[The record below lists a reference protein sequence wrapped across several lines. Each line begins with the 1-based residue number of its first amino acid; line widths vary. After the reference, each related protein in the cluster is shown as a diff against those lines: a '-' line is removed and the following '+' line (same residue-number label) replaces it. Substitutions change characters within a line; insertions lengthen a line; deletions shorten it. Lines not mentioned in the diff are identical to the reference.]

1 VTTTAETL
9 FTRTPT
15 LTVDISDMK
24 ISSQPGDVIV
34 TYSLGSCVGVTVYD
48 PVACVGGMV
57 HCMLPLSKI
66 DPARAQARPCMFV
79 DTGVPALLH
88 GLFRLGAAKKNLVVR
103 VAGAGSPLGRE
114 QVFKIGQRNYTVL
127 RKLLWKNGI
136 LIQGEDVGGASARTL
151 YLDIASGRTI
161 MKADGREVE
170 L

>member
-1 VTTTAETL
+1 
-9 FTRTPT
+9 
-15 LTVDISDMK
+15 
-24 ISSQPGDVIV
+24 
-34 TYSLGSCVGVTVYD
+34 
-48 PVACVGGMV
+48 
-57 HCMLPLSKI
+57 MLPLSKI